1 MNQNRLKA
9 SVRIPA
15 DWEAHKCCW
24 MAWAVHREWGARDV
38 SRIKRDLTKVVYAI
52 ARFEPVRLL
61 APRGRAFREASKRFS
76 DCPTVTVIEAPAD
89 DFWMRDIMP
98 TFAIHT
104 DRGQRQV
111 VAIDWN
117 FNGWGGTPERPARA
131 GDQLA
136 KCAALI
142 FGVPRVETSFVA
154 EGGALAF
161 DGRGTLITTRSCL
174 LNPNRNPL
182 RAEADR
188 QLAIASEFKKLGIH
202 KTIWLEG
209 DTSEPITSGHIDG
222 YVLCAPGNKVLVE
235 TIDDP
240 DGEPPF
246 WREHDVRLLEEART
260 SRGRRLNVDRVPA
273 PRKQYLKGYPDT
285 FAASYV
291 NVYIANGAVIGPR
304 FGDSERDEAASKV
317 LANAF
322 PGREIILLRVDAV
335 ARGGGG
341 IHCLTQPMPR
351 LERVS
356 HDEYADGKFS
366 K

>member
-1 MNQNRLKA
+1 MLPMAQDRICKA
-9 SVRIPA
+9 CIRIPA
-15 DWEAHKCCW
+15 EWEPHKCCW
-24 MAWAVHREWGARDV
+24 MAWAVHREWGTRDA

-61 APRGRAFREASKRFS
+61 APRGRAFREASKQFL
-76 DCPTVTVIEAPAD
+76 DCPTVTVIEAPVD

-136 KCAALI
+136 KSADSI
-142 FGVPRVETSFVA
+142 FGVPRVKTSFVA

-182 RAEADR
+182 RLEADR
-188 QLAIASEFKKLGIH
+188 QPAIASEFKKLGIR

-260 SRGRRLNVDRVPA
+260 NRGRKLKVERVLA
-273 PRKQYLKGYPDT
+273 PRKQYLKGYPDS
-285 FAASYV
+285 FAASYL
-291 NVYIANGAVIGPR
+291 NVYIADGAVIGSL
-304 FGDSERDEAASKV
+304 FGDGERDELAGKA

-322 PGREIILLRVDAV
+322 PEREIILLRIDAI
-335 ARGGGG
+335 AGGGGG
-341 IHCLTQPMPR
+341 IHCLTQQMPSWR
-351 LERVS
+351 NAAHE
-356 HDEYADGKFS
+356 
-366 K
+366 